1 MAFDKCSK
9 CGSNFIEVK
18 EQNYGNYLVP
28 VLKCTKCD
36 TVFGVV
42 NQTEEMERLKSEI
55 QNKDKEIASTL
66 QTYGKAINQI
76 HENLNEIQ
84 NK

>member
-1 MAFDKCSK
+1 MAFNKCSK
-9 CGSNFIEVK
+9 CGSDFIEVK

-28 VLKCTKCD
+28 VLKCTMCD

-42 NQTEEMERLKSEI
+42 NQKEEIEQLKNEI
-55 QNKDKEIASTL
+55 QNKDREIATTL

-76 HENLNEIQ
+76 HEDLNKLQ